1 VNKKPMPFKGKESKA
16 EERKEKRMSP
26 AAYKRGEMMEKSAGY
41 MCGGSVKAKK
51 R

>member
-1 VNKKPMPFKGKESKA
+1 
-16 EERKEKRMSP
+16 MSP